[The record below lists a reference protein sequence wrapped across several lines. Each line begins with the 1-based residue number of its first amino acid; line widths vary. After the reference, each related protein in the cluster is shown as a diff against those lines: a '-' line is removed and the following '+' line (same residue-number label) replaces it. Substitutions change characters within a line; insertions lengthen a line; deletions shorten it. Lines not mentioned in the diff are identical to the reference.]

1 MTRRN
6 VLFSCVLALV
16 ATWFVACGSST
27 ELPQIEADSLA
38 KIISADTSL
47 DDFKSMLAGF
57 STEQKKAAGGALA
70 DAIEKN
76 IGSIDAWKDKLGG
89 SLPTDQID
97 AIKSKISS
105 ATDVVKG
112 LQGKLGA
119 VVDSLKGAGIDVSK
133 WTELAEKVI
142 G

>member
-6 VLFSCVLALV
+6 VALSCVLALV

-27 ELPQIEADSLA
+27 ELPALEPSSLA
-38 KIISADTSL
+38 KIISPDTNL
-47 DDFKSMLAGF
+47 DDFTSMLSDF
-57 STEQKKAAGGALA
+57 STEQKKAAGDALSSA
-70 DAIEKN
+70 VEKN
-76 IGSIDAWKDKLGG
+76 LGSIDAWKDKLGKTM
-89 SLPTDQID
+89 SID
-97 AIKSKISS
+97 EIDSIKSKISS
-105 ATDVVKG
+105 AAGLVKG

-133 WTELAEKVI
+133 WQELATKMI